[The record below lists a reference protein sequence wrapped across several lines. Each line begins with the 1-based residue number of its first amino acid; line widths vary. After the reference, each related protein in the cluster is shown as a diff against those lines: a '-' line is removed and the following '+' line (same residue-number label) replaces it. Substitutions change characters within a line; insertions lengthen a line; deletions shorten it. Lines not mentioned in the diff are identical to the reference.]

1 MDITQKEKETYYA
14 GKSQEEIE
22 RLIFQGKIYNPFT
35 SQLFKEAGIV
45 AGMKVLD
52 IGSGV
57 GDVALQVAQQVGP
70 TGYVVGVDANPTFVA
85 TARERAGPAW
95 QPGFRLHGQHEPD
108 QVHGQPAGR
117 AGRAVPR

>member
-1 MDITQKEKETYYA
+1 MMDITQKEKETYYA

-85 TARERAGPAW
+85 TARERASAA
-95 QPGFRLHGQHEPD
+95 GFKNIHILEGDINEITLDHD
-108 QVHGQPAGR
+108 FDA
-117 AGRAVPR
+117 